1 MAGVC
6 SSGRSRCREWGGL
19 AGRRH
24 SAGGQSSRGRRPAS
38 SPPCTGLRVSG
49 VLRLRGL
56 LAPQGDIVAE
66 VASGPPVLWAGRRTG
81 SPASAPRPPSHNYP
95 VPIPAP
101 LGQTSCAPPHVA
113 TDRVAS
119 GARAG
124 QQGARAQPQ
133 VRGAR
138 HRLALSHRH
147 WAPLRGPE
155 GAAGARR
162 RPPGR
167 WASAARPRAPRARGD
182 EKLPVLSSQRC
193 PCLRR
198 DLSSAGVM
206 CFAAVRTG
214 FRKGTSSPSSPASRG
229 ERLSFP
235 GGGGGEEEGG
245 GPGRSSQGGVGADGA
260 VDSRPLACQCSGRQ
274 PDPQ

>member
-1 MAGVC
+1 MAGVR
-6 SSGRSRCREWGGL
+6 SSSRSRCREWGGL

-24 SAGGQSSRGRRPAS
+24 SAGGQSSRGRRPTSSRPARACVFLGSFAS
-38 SPPCTGLRVSG
+38 GGS
-49 VLRLRGL
+49 
-56 LAPQGDIVAE
+56 GDIVAE

-101 LGQTSCAPPHVA
+101 LGQTSCVPPHVA

-124 QQGARAQPQ
+124 QQGARARPR

-182 EKLPVLSSQRC
+182 EKPPVLSSQRC

-206 CFAAVRTG
+206 CFAAVHTG

-235 GGGGGEEEGG
+235 GGGARQEF
-245 GPGRSSQGGVGADGA
+245 PGRGG
-260 VDSRPLACQCSGRQ
+260 SGRCRGLQ
-274 PDPQ
+274 APSLPVQWPPA